1 MPEPRR
7 LSGMQESER
16 AQTETARAEGG
27 VIMAKIRMVSPYF
40 EETYMVIESAES
52 IKNEFLNIKG
62 GYYDNFFL
70 TAVGR
75 QGAPLPAKEVSI
87 VVSPKNLAL
96 FEYWEEEV

>member
-52 IKNEFLNIKG
+52 IKNELLIRA
-62 GYYDNFFL
+62 DM
-70 TAVGR
+70 R
-75 QGAPLPAKEVSI
+75 QSGAKEQW
-87 VVSPKNLAL
+87 NTLACV
-96 FEYWEEEV
+96 F